1 MEDHSVREIDKKKRS
16 LKRYKNN
23 LACIRRLENKLSIL
37 EERIISVKSP
47 TLSGMPRGGKPIT
60 TDDLIADKIDL
71 KKRIDRLKS
80 KSDKLKSEILEEIDS
95 LEDYR
100 YCEILEAF
108 FIDCMSLE
116 DIADNEGYTVRHV
129 YRLYQEAVT
138 ELAVKRQ

>member
-16 LKRYKNN
+16 LKRYKKN
-23 LACIRRLENKLSIL
+23 LDCIRRLENKLSIL
-37 EERIISVKSP
+37 EERLVSVKSP

-60 TDDLIADKIDL
+60 ADDLIADKIDL

-108 FIDCMSLE
+108 FIDCLSLE
-116 DIADNEGYTVRHV
+116 EIADNEGYTVRHV